1 MDVLVIERDELV
13 GDMLAETLDVEGIS
27 TQVTSDDE
35 AFRLPVENAP
45 QLVITGINRGHDE
58 DLRGLKLMSAMR
70 RKWPQIC
77 VIYLS
82 ALWPVCLRHEMLGA
96 RGRFLTKPVRL
107 PQLVRTVREL
117 LQSSMCHAP
126 ANAQNLR

>member
-1 MDVLVIERDELV
+1 MDVLIIERDELV

-27 TQVTSDDE
+27 AEVASDDE
-35 AFRLPVENAP
+35 AFMLPVDNAP

-58 DLRGLKLMSAMR
+58 DLRGLKLVTAMR

-82 ALWPVCLRHEMLGA
+82 ALWPVRLRHEMLGA

-117 LQSSMCHAP
+117 LQSGMCHSSADSP
-126 ANAQNLR
+126 KSR